1 METLSVSCM
10 VGGAAL
16 LGAALG
22 TPDIGWV
29 GAAVIAT
36 VWIDR
41 RLAKI
46 GKKFDTL
53 PCVRSRK
60 RCVFGKNDENDEE
73 TT

>member
-1 METLSVSCM
+1 METVSVSCM
-10 VGGAAL
+10 VGGVAL

-46 GKKFDTL
+46 DKKFDKL
-53 PCVRSRK
+53 PCVRGGK
-60 RCVFGKNDENDEE
+60 HCVFRQNDENDEE